1 MPPIPDPYRVLG
13 VAREATVGEIRTA
26 HRRLAKQYH
35 PDATGGDTERF
46 LAVQEA
52 YQVLSDPLRRREW
65 DARHRPGP
73 VRADTSPRARP
84 TTTRGGTARGAT
96 TGRGQAQASPAG
108 DTNTAASGPRPA
120 RASRPQTN
128 RQRRRPDPFSASGR
142 EPTSDSYTWSAQ
154 DVPWWST
161 GPDRSRPGQRQET
174 AGTAGPA
181 GPAAD
186 PAASPAQG
194 TTSAGAGAT
203 HRAAPSGA
211 DFDVYNRS
219 SGAAWSMASRAY
231 FRRAGSDVPRGA
243 AEPFGQRWTTPP
255 GTPSR
260 GPGPSPNAARTAA
273 AASRAAAAAASRPA
287 AASRSASAS
296 SSAQEAVGRARGV
309 VFGPPRGSA
318 SARRSGRAAA
328 WPSVGGRL
336 LYAVL
341 GWLAP
346 AAVLTLGPFV
356 VAMPFVTGVLSALAV
371 ALLLAPRLA
380 YLAAVGGTAALVAGA
395 GFALGQAASA
405 DQLGVPFDAIAAAVI
420 TLVYMGAVILACLDW
435 PIARPWTHPR

>member
-1 MPPIPDPYRVLG
+1 MASIPDPYRVLG

-35 PDATGGDTERF
+35 PDANGGDTERF

-73 VRADTSPRARP
+73 VRADPSPRTRP
-84 TTTRGGTARGAT
+84 MTTRGSGARSPAA
-96 TGRGQAQASPAG
+96 GRGQGQPPSAGDGATGAASP
-108 DTNTAASGPRPA
+108 RQA
-120 RASRPQTN
+120 RTSRTQTN

-142 EPTSDSYTWSAQ
+142 DASSDSYTWSAQ
-154 DVPWWST
+154 DVPWWSS
-161 GPDRSRPGQRQET
+161 GPDRSRRAVDDAAEQATG
-174 AGTAGPA
+174 AGP
-181 GPAAD
+181 
-186 PAASPAQG
+186 SPAKG
-194 TTSAGAGAT
+194 TTGPSTGAT
-203 HRAAPSGA
+203 ERPKGAPPRAGQSGA

-260 GPGPSPNAARTAA
+260 GPGPSPTAARAA
-273 AASRAAAAAASRPA
+273 AASYAAADSTSRPA
-287 AASRSASAS
+287 SARRSPSGS
-296 SSAQEAVGRARGV
+296 PSAQEAVARTRGV
-309 VFGPPRGSA
+309 VFGRPRA
-318 SARRSGRAAA
+318 SGPGRSGRQVDA
-328 WPSVGGRL
+328 WPSIGGRI

-346 AAVLTLGPFV
+346 AAVVALGPFV
-356 VAMPFVTGVLSALAV
+356 VAMPVVTGALSALAV
-371 ALLLAPRLA
+371 TLLLAPRVA
-380 YLAAVGGTAALVAGA
+380 YLAAVGGMAALVAGA
-395 GFALGQAASA
+395 GFALGQAMAA
-405 DQLGVPFDAIAAAVI
+405 GQLGVPFDTLAAAVI
-420 TLVYMGAVILACLDW
+420 TMVYGGAVILAFLDW
-435 PIARPWTHPR
+435 PIVRPWASPR

>member
-73 VRADTSPRARP
+73 VRADTSPRTRP
-84 TTTRGGTARGAT
+84 PATRGGAPRGAT
-96 TGRGQAQASPAG
+96 TGRGQTQASPAG
-108 DTNTAASGPRPA
+108 EGSPPTSGPRPA
-120 RASRPQTN
+120 RASRTQSN
-128 RQRRRPDPFSASGR
+128 RQRRRPDPFSPSGR

-154 DVPWWST
+154 DVPWWSS
-161 GPDRSRPGQRQET
+161 GPDRSRQTGPT
-174 AGTAGPA
+174 APTDPT

-186 PAASPAQG
+186 PAAPPAQG
-194 TTSAGAGAT
+194 TTSSATGAA
-203 HRAAPSGA
+203 HRAGPSGA

-273 AASRAAAAAASRPA
+273 AASRAAAASASRPA
-287 AASRSASAS
+287 AAPRPAAAS

-309 VFGPPRGSA
+309 VFGSPHGSV
-318 SARRSGRAAA
+318 SGRRSGRAEA

-356 VAMPFVTGVLSALAV
+356 VAMPVVTGVLSALAV

-405 DQLGVPFDAIAAAVI
+405 DQLGVPFDAIAAAVV
-420 TLVYMGAVILACLDW
+420 TLVYLGAVILACLDW
-435 PIARPWTHPR
+435 PIARPWANPS

>member
-1 MPPIPDPYRVLG
+1 MPPTPDPYRVLG
-13 VAREATVGEIRTA
+13 VAREATVAEIRTA

-73 VRADTSPRARP
+73 VRADTSTRTRP
-84 TTTRGGTARGAT
+84 MTTRGGTARAAT
-96 TGRGQAQASPAG
+96 GGRGPAQNASGGGGDGSQGPAG
-108 DTNTAASGPRPA
+108 PRQA
-120 RASRPQTN
+120 RPSRAQTN
-128 RQRRRPDPFSASGR
+128 RQRRRPDPFSTSGR
-142 EPTSDSYTWSAQ
+142 DATSDLYTWSAQ
-154 DVPWWST
+154 DVPWWSS
-161 GPDRSRPGQRQET
+161 GPDRTRQNAT
-174 AGTAGPA
+174 SAADQSASPDAGPA
-181 GPAAD
+181 K
-186 PAASPAQG
+186 G
-194 TTSAGAGAT
+194 TTDSPTGSTPRPGA
-203 HRAAPSGA
+203 SGA

-255 GTPSR
+255 GQPSR
-260 GPGPSPNAARTAA
+260 GPGPSPTAARTAPRPA
-273 AASRAAAAAASRPA
+273 TASRPA
-287 AASRSASAS
+287 FAG
-296 SSAQEAVGRARGV
+296 SSAHESVGRARGV
-309 VFGPPRGSA
+309 VFGPPRGSS
-318 SARRSGRAAA
+318 SARPTAPADT

-341 GWLAP
+341 GWSAP
-346 AAVLTLGPFV
+346 AAVLALGPIAI
-356 VAMPFVTGVLSALAV
+356 AMPVVTGVLSALAV

-405 DQLGVPFDAIAAAVI
+405 DQLGLAFDTLAAAVI
-420 TLVYMGAVILACLDW
+420 TLVYLGAVILACLDW
-435 PIARPWTHPR
+435 PMARPWVKPA